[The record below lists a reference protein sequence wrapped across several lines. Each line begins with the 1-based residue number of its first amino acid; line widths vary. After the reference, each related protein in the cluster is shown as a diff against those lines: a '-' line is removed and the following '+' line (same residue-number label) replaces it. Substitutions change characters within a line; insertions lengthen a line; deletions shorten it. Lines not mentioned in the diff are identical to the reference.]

1 VPAFKC
7 HPSGPTADAT
17 NDPQDVPAPAPLA
30 PSPELVNCGPG
41 FFDSTTATAVARRFG
56 TIDCFRFDGRRKWIV
71 VSDGM
76 ETDGDGGAPGGSIVA
91 VEACNGVDA
100 TSCLDPETE
109 HSFSDF
115 TVAYDPDPRAWPAHF
130 QTSFN
135 GQLLSISDGPCG
147 LFTLNVD
154 SLKWH
159 GGHQSDLDAQLH
171 GGGGPQVPAPRPV
184 DGGTAL
190 TTSAPA
196 SVGACS

>member
-7 HPSGPTADAT
+7 QPGGPTADAT

-30 PSPELVNCGPG
+30 PSPEPVNCGPT
-41 FFDSTTATAVARRFG
+41 FFDAATAAALTTRFG

-76 ETDGDGGAPGGSIVA
+76 ETDGDGAAPGGSIVA
-91 VEACNGVDA
+91 VEACRGVD
-100 TSCLDPETE
+100 TTGCLDPNSE
-109 HSFSDF
+109 HRFADF
-115 TVAYDPDPRAWPAHF
+115 TVAYDPDPQAWPARF

-159 GGHQSDLDAQLH
+159 GGHESDLHAQLH
-171 GGGGPQVPAPRPV
+171 GSGGPQVPAPTPV
-184 DGGTAL
+184 DGATAL

-196 SVGACS
+196 SIGACS